1 VARISREPG
10 PHNFVPALAFYALGR
25 RDDSDRALQNLIRLH
40 AEDGAYDVAEVY
52 AFRGEIDRAVSW
64 LDRAYSQHD
73 TDLTKMKG
81 DPLLKNLTGD
91 PRYKAFFRKTNLPE

>member
-40 AEDGAYDVAEVY
+40 AEDGADKFPKRRQLSANSVAWLESDIS
-52 AFRGEIDRAVSW
+52 EWIDSRPVARLRAAAPVSETVAQR
-64 LDRAYSQHD
+64 D
-73 TDLTKMKG
+73 
-81 DPLLKNLTGD
+81 
-91 PRYKAFFRKTNLPE
+91 